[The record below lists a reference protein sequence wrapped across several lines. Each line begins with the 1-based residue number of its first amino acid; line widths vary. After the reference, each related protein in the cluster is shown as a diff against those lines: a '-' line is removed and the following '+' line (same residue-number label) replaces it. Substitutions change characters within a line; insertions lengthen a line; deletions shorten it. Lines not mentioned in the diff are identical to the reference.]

1 MKRRLILHVPHSSDH
16 IPLREGYTVSNEPI
30 EAEILKLTDWYT
42 EDLFHSSKDNMV
54 TASFSRVFCD
64 TERFADDSQEVM
76 SKVGMGVCYERSD
89 DGRVIRQVSKEL
101 KDTILQDYYWKH
113 HNKLKD
119 TVTDQL
125 KVHGKALILDCHSFP
140 STPFV
145 RDLDQTRDR
154 PDFNIG
160 TDSFHTPAEL
170 IELSEEFFQQ
180 RGFSVGID
188 APYAGTIVPVDFY
201 GKDRNVTSIMLE
213 INRKLYL
220 NEPTNQK
227 SADYQSTKRI
237 VQQYIHTLQTFIN
250 K

>member
-1 MKRRLILHVPHSSDH
+1 MKRRLILHVPHSSSH
-16 IPLREGYTVSNEPI
+16 IPLREGYTVSDELI

-42 EDLFHSSKDNMV
+42 EDLFHSEDIMV

-64 TERFADDSQEVM
+64 TERFADDTQEVM

-89 DGRVIRQVSKEL
+89 DGRLIRQFSKEL

-113 HNKLKD
+113 HNKLSD
-119 TVTDQL
+119 AVAEEL

-140 STPFV
+140 SKPFV
-145 RDLDQTRDR
+145 RDIDQTDGR

-160 TDSFHTPAEL
+160 IDSFHTPAEL

-180 RGFSVGID
+180 RGFSLGID
-188 APYAGTIVPVDFY
+188 APYAGTIVPMDFY
-201 GKDRNVTSIMLE
+201 GKDRDVMSIMLE
-213 INRKLYL
+213 VNRKLYL
-220 NEPTNQK
+220 KEPTNHK
-227 SADYQSTKRI
+227 SANYQNTKQV
-237 VQQYIHTLQTFIN
+237 VQDYIHTLQTFIN